1 MNAIETLVAKTALKK
16 MMEQGYFCICTID
29 NILKMSGGIPNPRD
43 YQMLRTLHCINYK
56 DMPSALLNELPNMI
70 RRVVESPALDF
81 YIDVTPGGN
90 GNQLLTFREA

>member
-56 DMPSALLNELPNMI
+56 DMPSALLNELPSI
-70 RRVVESPALDF
+70 IQRVVESPSLEF
-81 YIDVTPGGN
+81 CIDVSPSNTVRA
-90 GNQLLTFREA
+90 LTFRKP